1 MEEIIEQGRNNL
13 LLEKRESGEDLE
25 YAKLSYRLGED
36 IMAEVIK
43 ISKQHGRPEVGK
55 LYQNSLDS
63 GDFTYFNALYDYII
77 EANYHYLSAD
87 NIYSEV

>member
-1 MEEIIEQGRNNL
+1 
-13 LLEKRESGEDLE
+13 
-25 YAKLSYRLGED
+25 
-36 IMAEVIK
+36 MAEVIK

-63 GDFTYFNALYDYII
+63 GDFTYFDKLYDYII

-87 NIYSEV
+87 NIYSEVWRSSDNKMYSKIEGKLDDLVRLSVCLVDSVSVRRS